1 MRTTSSAKK
10 ALKQAARGIMF
21 LDAHGPKD
29 WRKHVDL
36 KRLLMQSCH
45 DCVLG
50 QLYTEFSVGLR
61 ILGITGTREWPA
73 IGYYAARLG
82 FDFTIHRSAESGL
95 GEYTVSAADLTA
107 AWRRLLGYKAS
118 DS

>member
-1 MRTTSSAKK
+1 MIDGPGPIERRRWPLRTTPAKK

-36 KRLLMQSCH
+36 ERLLMQSCH

-50 QLYTEFSVGLR
+50 QLYTEFS
-61 ILGITGTREWPA
+61 IGIA
-73 IGYYAARLG
+73 IAAYRK
-82 FDFTIHRSAESGL
+82 AV
-95 GEYTVSAADLTA
+95 VS
-107 AWRRLLGYKAS
+107 
-118 DS
+118 